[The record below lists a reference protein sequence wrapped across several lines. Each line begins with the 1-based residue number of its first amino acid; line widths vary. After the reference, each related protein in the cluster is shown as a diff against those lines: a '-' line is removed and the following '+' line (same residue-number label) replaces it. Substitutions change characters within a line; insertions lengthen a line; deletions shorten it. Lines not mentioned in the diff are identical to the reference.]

1 MRKPGSGHGS
11 EHLDEKAVTVMADPG
26 SEEITVWI
34 QNLSGGDEKAAHLL
48 WEQYFDRMVRLARRK
63 FDQIGINRRAAD
75 EEDIALSAMNSFYK
89 RAADGQFCL
98 GDRQELWKL
107 LVTITVRKAYA
118 ELKRQKAKKR
128 GEGHVRGES
137 IFLKAGNDGGELGGI
152 GQVLGHEPTPELAAL
167 AAEDC
172 DELLNKLGDDTL
184 VAVAKYKLDGYT
196 NEEIAEKLECVPRT
210 VERKMRLIRDKWA
223 KELGSL
229 DGEHPDENQ
238 AGPTLS
244 EEPE

>member
-1 MRKPGSGHGS
+1 
-11 EHLDEKAVTVMADPG
+11 MADPG

-34 QNLSGGDEKAAHLL
+34 KNLSGGDEKAAHLL
-48 WEQYFDRMVRLARRK
+48 WEQYFNRMVRLARRK

-128 GEGHVRGES
+128 GEGHVRGRVHLS
-137 IFLKAGNDGGELGGI
+137 QSRQRWRGNGWHRAGVGHTNPRRNCRARRRGLRGIVEQIRTMNPDGGGKI
-152 GQVLGHEPTPELAAL
+152 
-167 AAEDC
+167 
-172 DELLNKLGDDTL
+172 
-184 VAVAKYKLDGYT
+184 
-196 NEEIAEKLECVPRT
+196 
-210 VERKMRLIRDKWA
+210 
-223 KELGSL
+223 
-229 DGEHPDENQ
+229 
-238 AGPTLS
+238 
-244 EEPE
+244 

>member
-1 MRKPGSGHGS
+1 
-11 EHLDEKAVTVMADPG
+11 MADAG
-26 SEEITVWI
+26 SDEVTIWI
-34 QNLSGGDEKAAHLL
+34 KGLSGGNERAAHLL

-63 FDQIGINRRAAD
+63 FDQIGISRRAAD

-107 LVTITVRKAYA
+107 LVTITIRKAYA

-128 GEGHVRGES
+128 GEGLVRGES
-137 IFLKAGNDGGELGGI
+137 IFLKAGSDGGEMGGI

-167 AAEDC
+167 AAEGC
-172 DELLNKLGDDTL
+172 EELLKMLDDETL
-184 VAVAKYKLDGYT
+184 VEVARYKLDGYT

-210 VERKMRLIRDKWA
+210 VERKLRLIRDKWA
-223 KELGSL
+223 KELGSA
-229 DGEHPDENQ
+229 DP
-238 AGPTLS
+238 
-244 EEPE
+244 EEAD

>member
-1 MRKPGSGHGS
+1 
-11 EHLDEKAVTVMADPG
+11 MADPG
-26 SEEITVWI
+26 SDDVTLWI
-34 QNLSGGDEKAAHLL
+34 KDLSGGDEKAAHLL

-128 GEGHVRGES
+128 GEGQTRGES
-137 IFLKAGNDGGELGGI
+137 IFIKAGKDGGELGGI
-152 GQVLGHEPTPELAAL
+152 GQVLGDQPTPELAAL
-167 AAEDC
+167 AAEGC
-172 DELLNKLGDDTL
+172 EELLKLLDDETL
-184 VAVAKYKLDGYT
+184 VAVARFKLDGYT
-196 NEEIAEKLECVPRT
+196 NEEIADKLDCVPRT
-210 VERKMRLIRDKWA
+210 VERKLRLIRDKWA
-223 KELGSL
+223 KEMGSVEF
-229 DGEHPDENQ
+229 GESEPGQPDLN
-238 AGPTLS
+238 AL
-244 EEPE
+244 EETD

>member
-1 MRKPGSGHGS
+1 MAGEGS
-11 EHLDEKAVTVMADPG
+11 D
-26 SEEITVWI
+26 EITVWI
-34 QNLSGGDEKAAHLL
+34 KDMSGGDERAAHLL

-128 GEGHVRGES
+128 GEGQVRGES
-137 IFLKAGNDGGELGGI
+137 IFLKAGSDGEEMGGI
-152 GQVLGHEPTPELAAL
+152 GQVLGEEPTPELAAL
-167 AAEDC
+167 AAEGC
-172 DELLNKLGDDTL
+172 EQLLALLEDETL
-184 VAVAKYKLDGYT
+184 VQVARYKLDGYT
-196 NEEIAEKLECVPRT
+196 NEEIAEKLDCVPRT

-223 KELGSL
+223 KELGSVEGN
-229 DGEHPDENQ
+229 DADPGGIDHSTPEE
-238 AGPTLS
+238 S
-244 EEPE
+244 E

>member
-1 MRKPGSGHGS
+1 
-11 EHLDEKAVTVMADPG
+11 MADPG
-26 SEEITVWI
+26 ADEVTVWI
-34 QNLSGGDEKAAHLL
+34 EKLSGGDEKAAHLL

-75 EEDIALSAMNSFYK
+75 EEDIALSAMNSFYT

-128 GEGHVRGES
+128 GAGQVRGES
-137 IFLKAGNDGGELGGI
+137 IFIKAGSDGGEMGGI
-152 GQVLGHEPTPELAAL
+152 GEVLGQEPTPELAAL
-167 AAEDC
+167 AAEGC
-172 DELLNKLGDDTL
+172 DELLKMLGDDTL

-223 KELGSL
+223 KEMGSVNF
-229 DGEHPDENQ
+229 DDPEENQ
-238 AGPTLS
+238 AGSAGP
-244 EEPE
+244 EETE

>member
-1 MRKPGSGHGS
+1 MDGPGS
-11 EHLDEKAVTVMADPG
+11 DEV
-26 SEEITVWI
+26 TVWI
-34 QNLSGGDEKAAHLL
+34 EKLSGGDERAAHLL

-128 GEGHVRGES
+128 GEGQVRGES
-137 IFLKAGNDGGELGGI
+137 IFLKAGKDEGELGGI

-167 AAEDC
+167 AAEGCEELFKVLD
-172 DELLNKLGDDTL
+172 DESLKS
-184 VAVAKYKLDGYT
+184 VARCKLDGYT
-196 NEEIAEKLECVPRT
+196 NEEIADLLGCVPRT
-210 VERKMRLIRDKWA
+210 VERKLRLIRDKWA
-223 KELGSL
+223 KELGFADL
-229 DGEHPDENQ
+229 GNPEPDQ
-238 AGPTLS
+238 DDKAAA
-244 EEPE
+244 EEAE

>member
-1 MRKPGSGHGS
+1 VTDAGS
-11 EHLDEKAVTVMADPG
+11 DEV
-26 SEEITVWI
+26 TVWI
-34 QNLSGGDEKAAHLL
+34 KDLSGGDERAAHLI

-63 FDQIGINRRAAD
+63 FDQIGISRRAAD

-128 GEGHVRGES
+128 GEGQVRGES
-137 IFLKAGNDGGELGGI
+137 IFIKAGRDGGEIGGI
-152 GQVLGHEPTPELAAL
+152 GQVLGDEPTPELAAL
-167 AAEDC
+167 AAEGCQD
-172 DELLNKLGDDTL
+172 LLAILGDETL
-184 VAVAKYKLDGYT
+184 VQVARYKLDGYT
-196 NEEIAEKLECVPRT
+196 NEEVAEKLDCVPRT
-210 VERKMRLIRDKWA
+210 VERKLKLIRDKWA

-229 DGEHPDENQ
+229 ESEPDDAKE
-238 AGPTLS
+238 TS
-244 EEPE
+244 